1 MASLITYF
9 KEKGISYES
18 ISPSSRYP
26 SSNAFDNDK
35 DFFAC
40 YELDEVV
47 SFWQVSFAMPV
58 TIESYT
64 FSAMSGWDFWPTVW
78 SVSYSLDN
86 KTFTLL
92 PSYGIYD
99 LKGNSDK
106 FSLGKP
112 VYCKHFRINGILD
125 SDGDN
130 CLRFN
135 SFDCFGTIGAVNNKA
150 RKLYACNAA
159 AFRQSLLPKLIM
171 LIFPSCLPK

>member
-18 ISPSSRYP
+18 ISSSSDYP

-35 DFFAC
+35 DFKTSSVASG
-40 YELDEVV
+40 L
-47 SFWQVSFAMPV
+47 FWQVSFAIPV

-64 FSAMSGWDFWPTVW
+64 LSAMSDWDYWAAVW

-92 PSYGIYD
+92 SSHGI
-99 LKGNSDK
+99 GNLRGNTNK

-125 SDGDN
+125 SEGDAY
-130 CLRFN
+130 LRFN

-159 AFRQSLLPKLIM
+159 VFRQSLLPKLIM